1 MTKHNYFIAGL
12 LSLLLLFGS
21 TTANAQND
29 LGKSDDLGRIVLTPY
44 VVSNANIPSFATN
57 ALKNKLAKI
66 AAEHGLGGNSA
77 DPRFVI
83 TANLIE
89 VSKDITPTAPPMVAL
104 TLAPTI
110 YIGDAV
116 TGELF
121 ASCDLPEVKGVG
133 ANDTKAYLAAVK
145 LIKTNDARVVACIN
159 NGKAKIVE
167 YYNSQIDF
175 LLAEAESLANSQRYD
190 EAMTKLAAVP
200 EVCKDAYMKAMEK
213 LGVIY
218 QQKIDKEGAALYN
231 EAYAQWNT
239 AKTEES
245 AARVVELLAEI
256 NPLSAAAAQGRTLV
270 NSVESHYAA
279 IEARRRE
286 LEERNWAFKM
296 KQYEDSQAN
305 LAAEREYRV
314 QQSKYDYEVNMEC
327 VKHPNAAAAYAYEH
341 VRQRAYES
349 NRSRSFSDM
358 ISAYAE
364 RVKSWFM

>member
-1 MTKHNYFIAGL
+1 M
-12 LSLLLLFGS
+12 
-21 TTANAQND
+21 
-29 LGKSDDLGRIVLTPY
+29 
-44 VVSNANIPSFATN
+44 
-57 ALKNKLAKI
+57 
-66 AAEHGLGGNSA
+66 
-77 DPRFVI
+77 
-83 TANLIE
+83 
-89 VSKDITPTAPPMVAL
+89 
-104 TLAPTI
+104 
-110 YIGDAV
+110 
-116 TGELF
+116 
-121 ASCDLPEVKGVG
+121 
-133 ANDTKAYLAAVK
+133 
-145 LIKTNDARVVACIN
+145 
-159 NGKAKIVE
+159 
-167 YYNSQIDF
+167 
-175 LLAEAESLANSQRYD
+175 ANSQRYD

-270 NSVESHYAA
+270 KSVESHYAA

-305 LAAEREYRV
+305 LAAEREFRM